1 MAVMDEIAVG
11 VAGCGRSAVLGHLPA
26 IGRLDGLFR
35 VMAVCDVEKA
45 RRDRVEASFPDVRH
59 YRRAADMID
68 DPDLDLVLIATPSL
82 DHERIALECLRRN
95 LWTVCET
102 PVSPTH
108 DGALVLRGAAL
119 KAGRRLIAATPAL
132 FSPEFRLASLARTR
146 RKIGD
151 LYDIR
156 IRHSCYLRRDDWQA
170 TAKRCGGATFFAAQE
185 PVLQA
190 LTLLK
195 APPVQMW
202 SEIKKIVALG
212 DAEDYVHLMLRT
224 ADGITADVETN
235 CAVVRAEEPAIML
248 RGTRGAFSVMPGA
261 TEGRYCVID
270 PGQRFP
276 HRRSSVALPPLE
288 EPGEKFR
295 VSEMTVSLPDS
306 LPAHEAFWRAVYATV
321 RMGKPFPVD
330 FDLVVEMARYIDI
343 VRKSA
348 PIAI

>member
-1 MAVMDEIAVG
+1 MDEIAVG
-11 VAGCGRSAVLGHLPA
+11 VVGCGRSAVLGHLPA
-26 IGRLDGLFR
+26 IGRLNGLFR
-35 VMAVCDVEKA
+35 VAAVCDIEKA
-45 RRDRVEASFPDVRH
+45 RREHVEASFPDVRH
-59 YRRAADMID
+59 YRRAEDMID

-82 DHERIALECLRRN
+82 DHEEIALECLRRN

-108 DGALVLRGAAL
+108 EGALVLRGAAL
-119 KAGRRLIAATPAL
+119 KAGHKLIAATPAL
-132 FSPEFRLASLARTR
+132 FSPEFRLASLARMR

-156 IRHSCYLRRDDWQA
+156 IRQACYLRRDDWQA
-170 TAKRCGGATFFAAQE
+170 TRKRCGGATFFAAQE

-190 LTLLK
+190 LSLLK

-235 CAVVRAEEPAIML
+235 CAIVRATEPAIML

-261 TEGRYCVID
+261 TEGHYCVID
-270 PGQRFP
+270 PVQRFP

-288 EPGEKFR
+288 EPGER
-295 VSEMTVSLPDS
+295 IRLAETTVQLPD
-306 LPAHEAFWRAVYATV
+306 PFPEHEAFWRAVYATV
-321 RMGKPFPVD
+321 RMEKPFPVD
-330 FDLVVEMARYIDI
+330 FDLVVEMSRYVDI

>member
-1 MAVMDEIAVG
+1 MDEIAVG
-11 VAGCGRSAVLGHLPA
+11 VVGCGRSAVLGHLPA
-26 IGRLDGLFR
+26 IGRLNGLFR
-35 VMAVCDVEKA
+35 VAAVCDIEKA
-45 RRDRVEASFPDVRH
+45 RREHVEASFPDVRH
-59 YRRAADMID
+59 YRRAEDMID

-82 DHERIALECLRRN
+82 DHEEIALECLRRN

-108 DGALVLRGAAL
+108 EGSLVLRGAAL
-119 KAGRRLIAATPAL
+119 KAGRKLIAATPAL
-132 FSPEFRLASLARTR
+132 FSPEFRLASLARMR

-156 IRHSCYLRRDDWQA
+156 IRQACYLRRDDWQA
-170 TAKRCGGATFFAAQE
+170 TRKRCGGATFFAAQE

-190 LTLLK
+190 LSLLK

-235 CAVVRAEEPAIML
+235 CAIVRATEPAIML
-248 RGTRGAFSVMPGA
+248 RGTRGAFSVMSGA
-261 TEGRYCVID
+261 TEGHYCVID
-270 PGQRFP
+270 PVQRFP

-288 EPGEKFR
+288 EPGER
-295 VSEMTVSLPDS
+295 IRLAETTVQLPD
-306 LPAHEAFWRAVYATV
+306 PFPEHEAFWRAVYATV
-321 RMGKPFPVD
+321 RMEKPFPVD
-330 FDLVVEMARYIDI
+330 FDLVVEMSRYVDI

>member
-1 MAVMDEIAVG
+1 
-11 VAGCGRSAVLGHLPA
+11 
-26 IGRLDGLFR
+26 
-35 VMAVCDVEKA
+35 
-45 RRDRVEASFPDVRH
+45 
-59 YRRAADMID
+59 
-68 DPDLDLVLIATPSL
+68 
-82 DHERIALECLRRN
+82 
-95 LWTVCET
+95 
-102 PVSPTH
+102 
-108 DGALVLRGAAL
+108 
-119 KAGRRLIAATPAL
+119 
-132 FSPEFRLASLARTR
+132 
-146 RKIGD
+146 
-151 LYDIR
+151 
-156 IRHSCYLRRDDWQA
+156 
-170 TAKRCGGATFFAAQE
+170 
-185 PVLQA
+185 
-190 LTLLK
+190 
-195 APPVQMW
+195 
-202 SEIKKIVALG
+202 
-212 DAEDYVHLMLRT
+212 MLRT